1 MRLYL
6 NAESKKCFG
15 YTPDWLKV
23 SYEDNGKE
31 FELTLDIQGD
41 IDYSRNGLRCRC
53 KGDLVPWVLYDY
65 ENGSEIDLSR
75 LPVEEVDELFPIS
88 KIIELFRTGTNF
100 RVGVYPVEDGE
111 IDLALA
117 EDDTFSKGDG
127 LCEIYDGENE
137 YVKNFEFEVEL
148 NIY

>member
-6 NAESKKCFG
+6 NAESKKHFG
-15 YTPDWLKV
+15 YTPDWLKI
-23 SYEDNGKE
+23 SYKENGED

-41 IDYSRNGLRCRC
+41 IDYATNGLRCRC

-75 LPVEEVDELFPIS
+75 LPVEEVNELFPIS

-111 IDLALA
+111 IDFALA

-127 LCEIYDGENE
+127 LCKIYDGEND
-137 YVKNFEFEVEL
+137 YVKEFEFEVEL

>member
-23 SYEDNGKE
+23 NYAEKGKE
-31 FELTLDIQGD
+31 LELTLDIQGD
-41 IDYSRNGLRCRC
+41 IDYSRDSLRCRC

-65 ENGSEIDLSR
+65 EDGNEIDLSSMSQ
-75 LPVEEVDELFPIS
+75 EEVDELFPIS

-100 RVGVYPVEDGE
+100 RVGVYPVEGGE

-117 EDDTFSKGDG
+117 EDDTFGKGEG
-127 LCEIYDGENE
+127 LCEIYDGENDYIKE
-137 YVKNFEFEVEL
+137 FEFEVEL

>member
-6 NAESKKCFG
+6 NAESKKYFG
-15 YTPDWLKV
+15 YTPDWLKI
-23 SYEDNGKE
+23 SYKDNGKD

-41 IDYSRNGLRCRC
+41 IDYATNGLRCRC

-65 ENGSEIDLSR
+65 EDGNEINLNSMSQ
-75 LPVEEVDELFPIS
+75 EEVDELFPIS
-88 KIIELFRTGTNF
+88 KIAEILQTGTDF
-100 RVGVYPVEDGE
+100 RVGVYPVEGGE

-117 EDDTFSKGDG
+117 EDDTFCKGEG